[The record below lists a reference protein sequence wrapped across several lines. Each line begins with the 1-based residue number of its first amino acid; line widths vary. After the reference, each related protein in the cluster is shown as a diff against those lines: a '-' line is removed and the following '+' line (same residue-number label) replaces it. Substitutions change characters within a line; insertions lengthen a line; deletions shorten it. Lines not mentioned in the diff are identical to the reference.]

1 MPPKFQR
8 NGLISLPESF
18 AKVEIKNQD
27 GCTKVFVN
35 GNKVEKIRKIKFEQ
49 SAETIPCFEI
59 STMGRPDIEIFGDI
73 SFDFTPKTTEEAFEV
88 LQHEVKNSMKFR
100 SEMKGRFMRALE
112 QIEGKEFTEEIL
124 DEFIVNFFSC
134 ERQGME

>member
-1 MPPKFQR
+1 MPPRIQR
-8 NGLISLPESF
+8 NELISLPESF

-49 SAETIPCFEI
+49 SAETIPHFEI

-73 SFDFTPKTTEEAFEV
+73 SFDFTPETTEEAFEV

-100 SEMKGRFMRALE
+100 SEMKGRFMRTLE

-124 DEFIVNFFSC
+124 DEFIVNFFKVN
-134 ERQGME
+134 

>member
-1 MPPKFQR
+1 MPPRIQR
-8 NGLISLPESF
+8 NELISLPESF

-49 SAETIPCFEI
+49 SVETIPCFEI

-100 SEMKGRFMRALE
+100 SEMKGRFMRVLE

-124 DEFIVNFFSC
+124 DEFIVNFFKVN
-134 ERQGME
+134 

>member
-1 MPPKFQR
+1 MSPKFQR
-8 NGLISLPESF
+8 NELISLPESF

-49 SAETIPCFEI
+49 SVETMPHFEI
-59 STMGRPDIEIFGDI
+59 STMGRPNIEIFGDI
-73 SFDFTPKTTEEAFEV
+73 SFDFTPKTAEEALEV
-88 LQHEVKNSMKFR
+88 LRCKVENSMKFR
-100 SEMKGRFMRALE
+100 SEMKGRFMRALD

-124 DEFIVNFFSC
+124 DEFIVNFFKVN
-134 ERQGME
+134 